1 MNTDI
6 FNWNI
11 IYEQIHSHSPS
22 LSHRP
27 VIGIT
32 GNFGDKGCELA
43 EGYYQ
48 SVLKAGGTPFI
59 IPPFEDIE
67 ALQTTV
73 KQIDGLILSGG
84 GDLNPLYI
92 GEDPIPQ
99 LGSINHKRDLAE
111 LLLVRLAFNRQLPI
125 LGICRGIQMLAT
137 ALGGSIYQDIYS
149 QCESG
154 ELLKHS
160 QNLDRCHASHM
171 VNIFPDSTILYPL
184 FGEKLAVNSF
194 HHQAVKTT
202 GPHLRVCA
210 TSSDGI
216 IEAVESSE
224 HKSILGVQWHPEC
237 FILNQDNCMI
247 PIFQWLVKEAD
258 CYHQAKELHRSI
270 LTLDSH
276 CDTPMHFHKNIHFHQ
291 RDPHVLVDLHKMDE
305 GHLDAT
311 IMVAYLEQKER
322 TEKALKNATDKAD
335 HILTQIED
343 MVRENQQAIG
353 LAHTATELWQ
363 LKQEGKKGLMMGIEN
378 GYAIGKDLSLLQ
390 HFRDRGI
397 VYMTLCHNG
406 DNDICDSAKGE
417 NEHGG
422 LSDFGY
428 EVVKEM
434 NDLGIVIDLSHASEK
449 SFYDVLATSRV
460 PVVCSHSSS
469 RSLCDVPRNL
479 TDEQMKALAEKG
491 GVAQVTLYNGFLK
504 KEGQAT
510 ITDVM
515 EHLEHMIEVMGID
528 HVGIGTDFDGDGGVP
543 GCASASELINITRML
558 LKKNYDKE
566 SIAKIWGGNFLRVI
580 QTVQDHSIK

>member
-1 MNTDI
+1 
-6 FNWNI
+6 
-11 IYEQIHSHSPS
+11 
-22 LSHRP
+22 
-27 VIGIT
+27 
-32 GNFGDKGCELA
+32 
-43 EGYYQ
+43 
-48 SVLKAGGTPFI
+48 
-59 IPPFEDIE
+59 
-67 ALQTTV
+67 
-73 KQIDGLILSGG
+73 
-84 GDLNPLYI
+84 
-92 GEDPIPQ
+92 
-99 LGSINHKRDLAE
+99 
-111 LLLVRLAFNRQLPI
+111 
-125 LGICRGIQMLAT
+125 
-137 ALGGSIYQDIYS
+137 
-149 QCESG
+149 
-154 ELLKHS
+154 
-160 QNLDRCHASHM
+160 
-171 VNIFPDSTILYPL
+171 
-184 FGEKLAVNSF
+184 
-194 HHQAVKTT
+194 
-202 GPHLRVCA
+202 
-210 TSSDGI
+210 
-216 IEAVESSE
+216 
-224 HKSILGVQWHPEC
+224 
-237 FILNQDNCMI
+237 
-247 PIFQWLVKEAD
+247 
-258 CYHQAKELHRSI
+258 
-270 LTLDSH
+270 
-276 CDTPMHFHKNIHFHQ
+276 MHFHKNIHFHQ

-335 HILTQIED
+335 RILTQIED